1 MNREMLS
8 QRAEM
13 KIVGMLTT
21 MTSLLSFSIPFLLS
35 TSRFYP
41 AFFTNLM
48 WGRCSLSASSS
59 HHAARLKLPFVL
71 VVIVVVVV
79 VVAKDNALQI
89 DPKGVA
95 LPRHPFLVAVSLF

>member
-21 MTSLLSFSIPFLLS
+21 MTRLLSFYPFSPVS
-35 TSRFYP
+35 TPR
-41 AFFTNLM
+41 FFTNLM

-59 HHAARLKLPFVL
+59 HRAAHLKLPFVL
-71 VVIVVVVV
+71 VVVVVVV
-79 VVAKDNALQI
+79 TKDNALQI

-95 LPRHPFLVAVSLF
+95 LPRHPPFLVAVSLF

>member
-1 MNREMLS
+1 MLS

-21 MTSLLSFSIPFLLS
+21 MTSLLSFSPFS
-35 TSRFYP
+35 CFYP

-71 VVIVVVVV
+71 VVVVVVVV